1 MWLREVV
8 VVVAAAKRKKS
19 KTSASHWGY
28 RLAGI
33 VLCAFFVLGV
43 VTGLSR
49 PGRVLALR
57 VQTLFH
63 LWPGPGHSALIPAVF
78 NGGTVLKPT
87 ILPRTPGTAVALVQR
102 GDAFYTLDSDGD
114 LHGPVS
120 PATQGDMP
128 ILSGPGALKVQP
140 SKLIDFAEALV
151 RAEATLGAV
160 VSEMRID
167 IDDTA
172 TIYLEHPHIEVAF
185 DLEHATTEFPRAL
198 AVMKM
203 WRGHENL
210 IAALDLTTP
219 GQAVMQMRP
228 AAFANRNRTAAV
240 DAVAMAAPTHL
251 PRNRREESARR

>member
-1 MWLREVV
+1 MR
-8 VVVAAAKRKKS
+8 
-19 KTSASHWGY
+19 
-28 RLAGI
+28 
-33 VLCAFFVLGV
+33 
-43 VTGLSR
+43 
-49 PGRVLALR
+49 
-57 VQTLFH
+57 
-63 LWPGPGHSALIPAVF
+63 
-78 NGGTVLKPT
+78 
-87 ILPRTPGTAVALVQR
+87 
-102 GDAFYTLDSDGD
+102 FYTLDSDGD

-167 IDDTA
+167 TDDTA

-219 GQAVMQMRP
+219 GQAVMQMKPGGFRQSQSCG
-228 AAFANRNRTAAV
+228 RAV
-240 DAVAMAAPTHL
+240 GAVAMAAPHASAAQ
-251 PRNRREESARR
+251 PARGERAPMRNVLTGLDVGTSKVCALSGGGRIRRFDRRARSWRRSVHRLAQRRRC